1 MNESSKEKKLT
12 KNELIRKDQIETSN
26 SQYNFIFNSVMLLGS
41 MGFLIVGISSYL
53 QRNII
58 SFLKANEI
66 LFFPQG
72 VTMLFYGTIG
82 MIISVYQILLIN
94 WKVGEGFNEF
104 NKKTGQVTIF
114 RKGFPGKNS
123 EIKLVYPLED
133 ILRII

>member
-1 MNESSKEKKLT
+1 MNELSRKNST
-12 KNELIRKDQIETSN
+12 TNELIRKDKIEMSN
-26 SQYNFIFNSVMLLGS
+26 SQYNFIFNMIMLLGS
-41 MGFLIVGISSYL
+41 IGFFIVGISSYL

-58 SFLKANEI
+58 PFLKANEI

-82 MIISVYQILLIN
+82 TIISIYQMFLIH

-104 NKKTGQVTIF
+104 DKKTGKVTIF

-133 ILRII
+133 IVRII